1 MDTHALRLTTVETG
15 RCAEPLAF
23 TCAQVCW
30 RRVPDDATAESYM
43 RSEANWRL
51 LGFADEPDVLC
62 LSLDARNDAWR
73 RSESKKRPK
82 ITLAHRY
89 NFVARISPMKPCPL
103 YCLYFGNETDRR
115 REHHSLRLAINALIF
130 SICSSERTCS
140 IIASALVMFHFAKLA
155 QPRNFSAASS

>member
-43 RSEANWRL
+43 RSEPNWRL
-51 LGFADEPDVLC
+51 LGFADEPDVRC
-62 LSLDARNDAWR
+62 LSLDARNGAWR
-73 RSESKKRPK
+73 RSEAKNVR
-82 ITLAHRY
+82 RY
-89 NFVARISPMKPCPL
+89 PSHIDTTRRQDQSHEPCPL